1 MSIYDI
7 SGQLIRT
14 LINQTQSEG
23 QHSMPWNGK
32 SENGLEMNNGTYIIL
47 IESNGET
54 ANGKLMLER

>member
-1 MSIYDI
+1 
-7 SGQLIRT
+7 
-14 LINQTQSEG
+14 
-23 QHSMPWNGK
+23 MPWNGK